1 MSGVELGSVSRQS
14 RHLTPVFSRP
24 QPSPPGLGFQ
34 AQPRACRR
42 KPPTARGAGRPCQAG
57 RSPVSSSLGREDHR
71 LEFRPTPKSGFAAPG
86 ARHTRLLSP
95 VLPEGTA
102 PAPTPPTPPSLAQ
115 DKLRKW
121 DHAAGHSESG
131 LTTWTGPCSRLLRRE
146 TGPHFRP
153 GSRGALCPDLALP
166 SRQSWGSRGRTGTAQ
181 EQWGGSPGSASCL
194 ICPHVCRCVPVLF
207 FKEQGLDLGGWA
219 PSRGTPSPCGLSCH
233 ARSSSLKRTTH
244 AGRSC
249 PPARSAAALRRARC

>member
-14 RHLTPVFSRP
+14 WHLTPVFSRP
-24 QPSPPGLGFQ
+24 QLSPPGLGFQ

-71 LEFRPTPKSGFAAPG
+71 LEFHPTPKSGFAAPG

-102 PAPTPPTPPSLAQ
+102 PAPTPPTPRPLLRTNSENGTMPPATPSL
-115 DKLRKW
+115 D
-121 DHAAGHSESG
+121 SPP
-131 LTTWTGPCSRLLRRE
+131 GPCSRLLRRE

-207 FKEQGLDLGGWA
+207 FKEQGLDLGGRA

>member
-1 MSGVELGSVSRQS
+1 MRTIAWSSAL
-14 RHLTPVFSRP
+14 L
-24 QPSPPGLGFQ
+24 LNQ
-34 AQPRACRR
+34 ASQPRA
-42 KPPTARGAGRPCQAG
+42 PGTRGFCLPY
-57 RSPVSSSLGREDHR
+57 SLRVQ
-71 LEFRPTPKSGFAAPG
+71 PQP
-86 ARHTRLLSP
+86 LLP
-95 VLPEGTA
+95 
-102 PAPTPPTPPSLAQ
+102 PPSVPC
-115 DKLRKW
+115 
-121 DHAAGHSESG
+121 SG
-131 LTTWTGPCSRLLRRE
+131 QTQKTGPCRRPLRVWTHHLDHARVCSGGKRAL
-146 TGPHFRP
+146 TSGPAA
-153 GSRGALCPDLALP
+153 GGALCPDLALP

-207 FKEQGLDLGGWA
+207 FKEQGLDLGGRA

>member
-102 PAPTPPTPPSLAQ
+102 PAPTPPIPRPLLRTNSENGTMPPATPSL
-115 DKLRKW
+115 D
-121 DHAAGHSESG
+121 SPP
-131 LTTWTGPCSRLLRRE
+131 GPCSRLLWRE

-153 GSRGALCPDLALP
+153 GSRGGPLPRLGSALTPVLGFQGTHWHSPGAMGRQPRVRLLPDLP
-166 SRQSWGSRGRTGTAQ
+166 
-181 EQWGGSPGSASCL
+181 SCL
-194 ICPHVCRCVPVLF
+194 SVC
-207 FKEQGLDLGGWA
+207 
-219 PSRGTPSPCGLSCH
+219 SCFIF
-233 ARSSSLKRTTH
+233 
-244 AGRSC
+244 
-249 PPARSAAALRRARC
+249 

>member
-1 MSGVELGSVSRQS
+1 MRTIAWSSAL
-14 RHLTPVFSRP
+14 L
-24 QPSPPGLGFQ
+24 LNQ
-34 AQPRACRR
+34 ASQPRAPGTRGFCLPYSLRAQPQLLL
-42 KPPTARGAGRPCQAG
+42 PPPPRP
-57 RSPVSSSLGREDHR
+57 
-71 LEFRPTPKSGFAAPG
+71 
-86 ARHTRLLSP
+86 LLRTNS
-95 VLPEGTA
+95 ENGTMP
-102 PAPTPPTPPSLAQ
+102 PATPSL
-115 DKLRKW
+115 D
-121 DHAAGHSESG
+121 SPP
-131 LTTWTGPCSRLLRRE
+131 GPCSRLLRRE

-207 FKEQGLDLGGWA
+207 FKEQGLDLGGRA